1 MNEAY
6 PEKTSEFSFARG
18 GLLYGVLARAGLIKP
33 GVSALFLQ
41 VLIIWLITWFPL
53 LILSVL
59 EGRALGKEVQVHFL
73 YDFAAHVRFLFVA
86 PLFFVAEIAF
96 GPRIMETIGQFVAT
110 GLVEDAEL
118 PRFREAIRRSV
129 KLTRSNLAEIVILGI
144 VVAAVVL
151 GFQKEFLM
159 EVTSWQFQRTGEAVG
174 LTPAGWWFIY
184 VGIPVYQF
192 LLLRWVWR
200 FFIYYHFLWRV
211 SRLNLQLIPSHA
223 DRAGGLGFLGVGQ
236 EKFGV
241 FVLAIASV
249 YSCVLGEKILYEGA
263 SLSSFILNIAI
274 FIGVILV
281 GFLAP
286 LLVFTPKLT
295 ASKRKE
301 LLEYGALTARHN
313 KSFRHRWIGSDQ
325 TDQKD
330 PLGAPDMSSLA
341 DLGASYSV
349 VEEMRVVPFGLNT
362 VIFLVAPALIPM
374 LPLLLTTFS
383 PNEMLEVLKG
393 IVL

>member
-6 PEKTSEFSFARG
+6 PDKTSEFSLSRG
-18 GLLYGVLARAGLIKP
+18 GLLYGALARSGLTKP
-33 GVSALFLQ
+33 GVSPLFMQ
-41 VLIIWLITWFPL
+41 VLITWLITWFPL
-53 LILSVL
+53 LLLSLL
-59 EGRALGKEVQVHFL
+59 EGQALGKGVQVPFL

-86 PLFFVAEIAF
+86 PIFLLAEVAF
-96 GPRIMETIGQFVAT
+96 GPRVSETIGQFVAT

-118 PRFREAIRRSV
+118 PRFRESV
-129 KLTRSNLAEIVILGI
+129 RKLAKLIRSNWAEIVILGI
-144 VVAAVVL
+144 VVATVAL
-151 GFQKEFLM
+151 GLQKEFLT
-159 EVTSWQFQRTGEAVG
+159 EVTSWQFQRTGDEVM
-174 LTPAGWWFIY
+174 LTAAGWWFIY

-200 FFIYYHFLWRV
+200 FLIYDHFLWRV

-223 DRAGGLGFLGVGQ
+223 DRAGGLGFLGAGQ

-249 YSCVLGEKILYEGA
+249 YACVLGEKILYGGA
-263 SLSSFILNIAI
+263 SLFSFLPEIVI

-281 GFLAP
+281 AFLAP

-295 ASKRKE
+295 AAKRKG
-301 LLEYGALTARHN
+301 LLQWGVLTARHN
-313 KSFRHRWIGSDQ
+313 KRFRQRWIG
-325 TDQKD
+325 TDQRDQD

-349 VEEMRVVPFGLNT
+349 VAEMRIVPFGLNT
-362 VIFLVAPALIPM
+362 VMFLVGPALVPM

-383 PNEMLEVLKG
+383 PTEILEVLKG
-393 IVL
+393 VVL